1 MLFWAVG
8 TLLAGGLL
16 SVQARMNG
24 ELSHVWGRGLDAAI
38 WSFGSG
44 LLILTLLAVVVKPV
58 RTGAARLRKGL
69 RDGEIQLWQCFGGV
83 IGGLYVFAQA
93 YAVPLIGVALFT
105 IATVGGQTAS
115 AVVVDRFGIGPT
127 GRLPVSWLRVLGAVL
142 STVGVIIAVG
152 GRVSVSSSQVI
163 LPAVLALVGAAFVSV
178 QQGTNGRVTVVTRQ
192 AMTTTWLNFGT
203 GTVTLLLCAIPG
215 RIMGAFGEPASTA
228 VPWWAWLGGLCGIIV
243 VSVTALAVRHLG
255 VLLIILLML
264 AGQLATAILLDA
276 LNPET
281 RGQISPVVLLG
292 LLVTVAAA
300 ALAGLGA
307 ARAQRAGRPTEE
319 ATDRVAG

>member
-1 MLFWAVG
+1 VLFWAIG
-8 TLLAGGLL
+8 TLLAGALL

-44 LLILTLLAVVVKPV
+44 LLILTLLALVLKPI

-93 YAVPLIGVALFT
+93 FSVPLIGVALFT

-115 AVVVDRFGIGPT
+115 AVVVDRFGIGPA

-142 STVGVIIAVG
+142 STAGVIIAVG

-163 LPAVLALVGAAFVSV
+163 LPAVLSLVGAAFVSV

-215 RIMGAFGEPASTA
+215 ELMGAFGAPAPGA
-228 VPWWAWLGGLCGIIV
+228 VPWWAWFGGLCGIIV

-281 RGQISPVVLLG
+281 RGQITPVVLLG
-292 LLVTVAAA
+292 LLVTV
-300 ALAGLGA
+300 GA
-307 ARAQRAGRPTEE
+307 AGVAGASATRTARRKPTAEG